1 MQCPRCKC
9 ENLASRRF
17 CGACGAPLPVI
28 CGRCGFAN
36 APTDRYCG
44 GCGDTVAVPKQEAP
58 LSGASAALTHQPE
71 HRQLTVMFVD
81 MVGSTALSRVLDP
94 EEMNELLKLY
104 RNAVAGE
111 VARFDGH
118 VTKFMG
124 DGILAYFGWPVAHED
139 DAERAVRAGFASIES
154 VARLRAPATQSL
166 AARVGVATGLVVV
179 GELIG
184 EKETRQEAAV
194 GQTPTLAT
202 HLQSLAAPG
211 AMVISGAT
219 RRLLGQLFKVEELGA
234 QRVEGFGELVDAWR
248 VISESGA
255 ESRFEALH
263 GLAVVPLIGRDH
275 ELALLID
282 RWRQAKAGEG
292 QVVLLAGEAGIGK
305 SRLVLA
311 LREHLRQEPRIRLR
325 YQCSSHHISSALW
338 PVVQQ
343 LERAAGFERTDTSER
358 KLEKLEAL
366 LGQAVSDVRA
376 VAPLIASLL
385 SIDDGGRY
393 PSLNLSPQAQ
403 RARTLS
409 ALVAQLEGLAAKQ
422 PVLMVL
428 EDAHWLDPTS
438 IELFEE
444 VVARIERLPVLLVVT
459 FRPEF
464 KPPWAGFAHVSQLS
478 LNRLSREQGSIVI
491 AAVARGKQ
499 LPQAVLEEIVAKT
512 DGVPL
517 FLEEFTKSV
526 LESGLLRDVGDRYEL
541 EGPLPPLAIP
551 STLHDSLIARLDRLP
566 LTKEV
571 GQIAACIGREFS
583 HKLLVAVAQRG
594 EPELQASLDQLVQ
607 AQLIFRQGARPD
619 VRYMFKHAL
628 VRDAAYKGLLK
639 SRRRQIHARIAAAL
653 EDKFPD
659 AARSAPQL
667 VAEHYTTAELWG
679 QAIGYWLKAGQLATA
694 RSALAEATA
703 HLHKGLE
710 LLAKLPDLPE
720 RGRIEL
726 DFQLT
731 LGACL
736 TSSKGF
742 SAPEVQ
748 AVYDRALE
756 LCQGLGDASE
766 YFAALHG
773 MWWLRYTRG
782 DAEIAC
788 NLGEQLLRLAERRG
802 DTALRIA
809 AHRAFGYSLTFIG
822 NLTAARDQFEQGIA
836 LYDPETHG
844 ALASRHGGADP
855 GVACLAMSQLTL
867 WALGYP
873 DQALRRGPEALAIAR
888 RLAHPMG
895 ECWSLL
901 SAAMLHQLLG
911 EPKAAQ
917 ERADAVLRL
926 ATEQAFE
933 LYIGWATPLAAWEP
947 AVEAENEDGIARIRH
962 GIAVSQ
968 ARGSVLF
975 KPYWL
980 GLVAD
985 AWSRRGHPSKG
996 LEAVAE
1002 GLAEIDRCNERL
1014 WEAELL
1020 RLKGELLLR
1029 KKPPEPKEA
1038 EAAFS
1043 KAIDVAR
1050 RQQAKSW
1057 ELRAATSLSRLW
1069 AEWGDQEKAVE
1080 LLAPIVNWFTNGI
1093 GTSDLRRARELL
1105 DETAR

>member
-36 APTDRYCG
+36 APSDRYCG

-594 EPELQASLDQLVQ
+594 EPELQASLDQLV
-607 AQLIFRQGARPD
+607 
-619 VRYMFKHAL
+619 
-628 VRDAAYKGLLK
+628 
-639 SRRRQIHARIAAAL
+639 
-653 EDKFPD
+653 
-659 AARSAPQL
+659 
-667 VAEHYTTAELWG
+667 
-679 QAIGYWLKAGQLATA
+679 
-694 RSALAEATA
+694 
-703 HLHKGLE
+703 
-710 LLAKLPDLPE
+710 
-720 RGRIEL
+720 
-726 DFQLT
+726 
-731 LGACL
+731 
-736 TSSKGF
+736 
-742 SAPEVQ
+742 
-748 AVYDRALE
+748 
-756 LCQGLGDASE
+756 
-766 YFAALHG
+766 
-773 MWWLRYTRG
+773 
-782 DAEIAC
+782 
-788 NLGEQLLRLAERRG
+788 
-802 DTALRIA
+802 
-809 AHRAFGYSLTFIG
+809 
-822 NLTAARDQFEQGIA
+822 
-836 LYDPETHG
+836 
-844 ALASRHGGADP
+844 
-855 GVACLAMSQLTL
+855 
-867 WALGYP
+867 
-873 DQALRRGPEALAIAR
+873 
-888 RLAHPMG
+888 
-895 ECWSLL
+895 
-901 SAAMLHQLLG
+901 
-911 EPKAAQ
+911 
-917 ERADAVLRL
+917 
-926 ATEQAFE
+926 
-933 LYIGWATPLAAWEP
+933 
-947 AVEAENEDGIARIRH
+947 
-962 GIAVSQ
+962 
-968 ARGSVLF
+968 
-975 KPYWL
+975 
-980 GLVAD
+980 
-985 AWSRRGHPSKG
+985 
-996 LEAVAE
+996 
-1002 GLAEIDRCNERL
+1002 
-1014 WEAELL
+1014 
-1020 RLKGELLLR
+1020 
-1029 KKPPEPKEA
+1029 
-1038 EAAFS
+1038 
-1043 KAIDVAR
+1043 
-1050 RQQAKSW
+1050 
-1057 ELRAATSLSRLW
+1057 
-1069 AEWGDQEKAVE
+1069 
-1080 LLAPIVNWFTNGI
+1080 
-1093 GTSDLRRARELL
+1093 
-1105 DETAR
+1105 

>member
-1 MQCPRCKC
+1 
-9 ENLASRRF
+9 
-17 CGACGAPLPVI
+17 
-28 CGRCGFAN
+28 
-36 APTDRYCG
+36 
-44 GCGDTVAVPKQEAP
+44 
-58 LSGASAALTHQPE
+58 
-71 HRQLTVMFVD
+71 MFVD
-81 MVGSTALSRVLDP
+81 MVGSTALSRVLDR

-118 VTKFMG
+118 ITKFMG

-219 RRLLGQLFKVEELGA
+219 RRLLGQLFQVEELGA

-311 LREHLRQEPRIRLR
+311 LREHLRQEPRTRLR

-366 LGQAVSDVRA
+366 LGQAVSDIRPM
-376 VAPLIASLL
+376 APLIASLL
-385 SIDDGGRY
+385 SIDYGAHY
-393 PSLNLSPQAQ
+393 SSLNLSPQAQ
-403 RARTLS
+403 KAKTLS

-438 IELFEE
+438 IEWFEE
-444 VVARIERLPVLLVVT
+444 VVARIELLPVFLVVT
-459 FRPEF
+459 FRP
-464 KPPWAGFAHVSQLS
+464 PGFEPTWVGLPHVSQLS
-478 LNRLSREQGSIVI
+478 LKRLGRAHGSLVI
-491 AAVARGKQ
+491 AAVAGGKQ
-499 LPQAVLEEIVAKT
+499 LPQTVLEQIVAKT

-517 FLEEFTKSV
+517 FLEELTKTV
-526 LESGLLRDVGDRYEL
+526 LESGLLRDVGDRYEV
-541 EGPLPPLAIP
+541 EGPLPQLAIP
-551 STLHDSLIARLDRLP
+551 STLHDSLIARLDRLAP
-566 LTKEV
+566 VKEV

-583 HKLLVAVAQRG
+583 HELLMAVAQRG
-594 EPELQASLDQLVQ
+594 EPELRASLEQLVQ
-607 AQLIFRQGARPD
+607 AQLIFRQGVSPD
-619 VRYMFKHAL
+619 IRYIFKHAL
-628 VRDAAYKGLLK
+628 VRDAAYAGLLK
-639 SRRRQIHARIAAAL
+639 SRRQQIHARIAAAL
-653 EDKFPD
+653 KEKFPE
-659 AARSAPQL
+659 AVRRAPQL
-667 VAEHYTTAELWG
+667 LAGHYTSAELWKP
-679 QAIGYWLKAGQLATA
+679 AVGYWLKAGQLATA

-710 LLAKLPDLPE
+710 LLAKLSDLPE
-720 RGRIEL
+720 RTQIEL
-726 DFQLT
+726 EFQLT

-756 LCQGLGDASE
+756 LCKGLGDTPE

-782 DAEIAC
+782 DASIAC
-788 NLGEQLLRLAERRG
+788 NLGEQLLRLAERKG
-802 DTALRIA
+802 DTALRVC
-809 AHRAFGYSLTFIG
+809 AHRAFGYSLTFVG
-822 NLTAARDQFEQGIA
+822 NLEAARDQLEQGIA
-836 LYDPETHG
+836 LYNPETHG

-873 DQALRRGPEALAIAR
+873 DQALRRGSEALAIAR
-888 RLAHPMG
+888 RLSHPMG

-901 SAAMLHQLLG
+901 SAAMLRQLLG
-911 EPKAAQ
+911 ESKAAH
-917 ERADAVLRL
+917 ERAEIVLRL
-926 ATEQAFE
+926 AKEQAFE
-933 LYIGWATPLAAWEP
+933 LYVGWATPLAAWET
-947 AVEAENEDGIARIRH
+947 AVESGSEDDIERIRH
-962 GIAVSQ
+962 GIVFSQ
-968 ARGSVLF
+968 SKGSVLF

-980 GLVAD
+980 GLVAE
-985 AWSRRGHPSKG
+985 AWGRIEKPSKG
-996 LEAVAE
+996 LEVVAE
-1002 GLAEIDRCNERL
+1002 GLAEINRCNERF

-1029 KKPPEPKEA
+1029 KNPPEPKAA
-1038 EAAFS
+1038 EDAFLG
-1043 KAIDVAR
+1043 ALHVAQ

-1069 AEWGDQEKAVE
+1069 AERGEREKPVE
-1080 LLAPIVNWFTNGI
+1080 LLGPIANWFTNGLE
-1093 GTSDLRRARELL
+1093 TNDLKRATELL
-1105 DETAR
+1105 DKLGV